1 MNQQLRLLSSYW
13 FWCEMKV
20 WQGIQFSEKFCHHVL
35 NLFVCLIF
43 YFLSSLEENK
53 QFITIANSS
62 ITCTMTDYYI
72 FDPRKVRGTLL
83 YNSKA
88 PSHSPSLKIIDILL
102 MKYCTVQNIIRCWTV
117 TAAITKHYSNQSHQS
132 QIHQSAVFSK
142 ATTYFIV
149 FFFIRE
155 IIEVWHMTTF
165 PSNPLSNT

>member
-88 PSHSPSLKIIDILL
+88 PSHSPSLKIIDILDRKSTRL
-102 MKYCTVQNIIRCWTV
+102 NSSHANIS
-117 TAAITKHYSNQSHQS
+117 Y
-132 QIHQSAVFSK
+132 AVFCLKKKIYISLSL
-142 ATTYFIV
+142 YFLL
-149 FFFIRE
+149 FF
-155 IIEVWHMTTF
+155 T
-165 PSNPLSNT
+165 